1 MKFIAPVTL
10 FLVLV
15 TVLYGT
21 KEVYP
26 VAQQK
31 QDVGRIKQQMKSK

>member
-26 VAQQK
+26 VGTQK
-31 QDVGRIKQQMKSK
+31 QDVGRIKQAMKSK

>member
-21 KEVYP
+21 DAVYP

-31 QDVGRIKQQMKSK
+31 QDVALIKQQVKSK